1 MKTPE
6 TPKNELLR
14 MDALC
19 RLNILDT
26 PSEERFDRITRVA
39 QRHFNVPIA
48 LVSLVDNDRQWFKSR
63 QGLDAEET
71 SRDIS
76 FCGHAIHNEHIFY
89 IPNAAE
95 DPRFADN
102 PLVTVAPNIRF
113 YAGAPLHA
121 PGGER
126 IGTLCII
133 DSEPRE
139 FSSDELSV
147 LRDLADSVEAELER
161 SYLIET
167 THSLQVSEERLKDEK
182 ARTNAVLDTVIDAII
197 TIDSKGCIESFNPA
211 AERIFGYSAD
221 EVIGNNVN
229 CLMPSPYSEEHDG
242 YLRRYQQSGQPRVI
256 GIGRE
261 VIGQRKDGSTFPMDL
276 AVSAMQVAGKQMYT
290 GIVRDITERK
300 AVEAQKQRAKEE
312 AEQSNRMKSEFL
324 NMMSHELRTP
334 LTVIIGY
341 LPLLTNEEELPDAAT
356 IATIARD
363 IEASGDHLLH
373 LINDLLDISKIEAG
387 KMKLKIESLSIREV
401 TQFVLDQLQGKAGE
415 NQNRLINEVE
425 ESRLSADNVRIKQI
439 LINLVGNAI
448 KFTSQGTITV
458 SSRKV
463 EDGIEFR
470 VTDTGCGIPAAE
482 LPHIFDK
489 FQQVDST
496 STRTTG
502 GTGLGLAITKRLIG
516 LHHGTISVT
525 SEEGKGTT
533 FTFTVK
539 NLEGYE
545 NG

>member
-6 TPKNELLR
+6 TPKNEAPR

-39 QRHFNVPIA
+39 QHHFNVPIA
-48 LVSLVDNDRQWFKSR
+48 LVSLVDKDRQWFKSR

-76 FCGHAIHNEHIFY
+76 FCGHAILNEHIFY

-102 PLVTVAPNIRF
+102 PLVTSTPNIRF

-147 LRDLADSVEAELER
+147 LRDLADSVESELER

-182 ARTNAVLDTVIDAII
+182 ARANAVLDTVIDAII
-197 TIDSKGCIESFNPA
+197 TIDSKGYIESFNPAAERIFGYSADEVIGNNVNCLMPSPYREEHDGYLQRYQQSGEARVIGIGREVIGRRKDGFTFPMDLAVSTMQVAGKQMYTGIVRDITERKDAEQQLQDEKSRVSTILETVIDAIITIDIQGCIESFNPA

-229 CLMPSPYSEEHDG
+229 CLMPSPYCEEHDG
-242 YLRRYQQSGQPRVI
+242 YLQRYQQSGEARVI

-261 VIGQRKDGSTFPMDL
+261 VIGRRKDGSTFPMDL
-276 AVSAMQVAGKQMYT
+276 AVSTMQVAGKQMYT

-300 AVEAQKQRAKEE
+300 AVEAQMQRAKEE

-341 LPLLTNEEELPDAAT
+341 LPLLTNEETLPDAAT

-363 IEASGDHLLH
+363 I
-373 LINDLLDISKIEAG
+373 
-387 KMKLKIESLSIREV
+387 
-401 TQFVLDQLQGKAGE
+401 
-415 NQNRLINEVE
+415 
-425 ESRLSADNVRIKQI
+425 
-439 LINLVGNAI
+439 
-448 KFTSQGTITV
+448 
-458 SSRKV
+458 
-463 EDGIEFR
+463 
-470 VTDTGCGIPAAE
+470 
-482 LPHIFDK
+482 
-489 FQQVDST
+489 
-496 STRTTG
+496 
-502 GTGLGLAITKRLIG
+502 
-516 LHHGTISVT
+516 
-525 SEEGKGTT
+525 
-533 FTFTVK
+533 
-539 NLEGYE
+539 
-545 NG
+545 